1 MLDQFLNRLKDLRDR
16 RLIHRIQKRKLTYLS
31 ERKMALISKTC
42 RAIEARKL
50 DGTFIEAGCALGGS
64 AILISSI
71 KRPGR
76 PFLGYDTFAMIPPP
90 SADDTPD
97 VHRRYEVIA
106 SGASKGIE
114 GDEYYGYQDHLYER
128 VQQNF
133 ADFGLN
139 CSERNIT
146 LIQGLLQ
153 ERMTIKQPVAFA
165 HIDVDWYDPV
175 KTCLERI
182 FPNLIVGGSVI
193 LDDYHDWGGC
203 RKAADAFL
211 QTVAGQYLLA
221 DTEGSLQITKR

>member
-1 MLDQFLNRLKDLRDR
+1 MLDQVKNRLKDFRDR

-31 ERKMALISKTC
+31 VRKMALISKTC

-71 KRPGR
+71 KRRDR
-76 PFLGYDTFAMIPPP
+76 PFLGYDTFSMIPPP

-97 VHRRYEVIA
+97 VHRRYQVIA
-106 SGASKGIE
+106 SGASEGID

-146 LIQGLLQ
+146 LIRGLVQ
-153 ERMTIKQPVAFA
+153 EQMTIKQPVAFA

-175 KTCLERI
+175 KTCLEKI
-182 FPNLIVGGSVI
+182 FPQLIVGGSVI

-211 QTVAGQYLLA
+211 KTVGGAYSLD